1 MTIMRRL
8 IITLAL
14 AASSV
19 AAPLPAQ
26 PAGLSPGRDADPNDW
41 ETWFALGDRLFQ
53 RQPRQAQAAF
63 EWAARLDPTRAEP
76 LLGRWA
82 TFYAQDQGSW
92 IAWLQEDEEILRR
105 PQVIRNEALYHR
117 AHIRNP
123 FVHRG
128 LEVALYA
135 MIGRRLWWDDGLAAF
150 MNYGEGDFREAAQVF
165 GRMVRRDPERN
176 LRFRHYRA
184 LSWVGAGQ
192 VDSAIVEL
200 RALVSALRQRDQ
212 QQVAYIYEA
221 KSVWEHGLGLLYE
234 ARGDSAQA
242 REAFQRA
249 LEEDL
254 AWYPAWMGMA
264 RLALQAGSPAE
275 AVEHLSRAAEIAPD
289 DAVVRFEHGNALY
302 AAGRIEEAAEEYRA
316 AIHLEPFWADVP
328 LRLGLSYDNLGQP
341 ELAVP
346 MYRAYLQR
354 APRRHGPTIE
364 RVRQRLAALEQ
375 GG

>member
-1 MTIMRRL
+1 MTIIRRL
-8 IITLAL
+8 ALSLAL
-14 AASSV
+14 AAAV
-19 AAPLPAQ
+19 AAPLAAQ
-26 PAGLSPGRDADPNDW
+26 PPGVELGRGADPNDW
-41 ETWFALGDRLFQ
+41 ESWFALGDRLFQ

-82 TFYAQDQGSW
+82 TFFAQDQGSW
-92 IAWLQEDEEILRR
+92 IAYLQEDDEILRR
-105 PQVIRNEALYHR
+105 PQIIRNDSLYQH

-135 MIGRRLWWDDGLAAF
+135 MLGRRLWWDDGMAAF

-165 GRMVRRDPERN
+165 GRMVRRDPQRN

-192 VDSAIVEL
+192 VDSAAVEIQ
-200 RALVSALRQRDQ
+200 ALLDALRRRDQ
-212 QQVAYIYEA
+212 QRVAYVYES
-221 KSVWEHGLGLLYE
+221 KSMWEHALGLLYE
-234 ARGDSAQA
+234 ARADSAQA

-254 AWYPAWMGMA
+254 TWYPARMGLA
-264 RLALQAGSPAE
+264 RLALQAGNPAE
-275 AVEHLSRAAEIAPD
+275 AVEHLAQAAEIAPR
-289 DAVVRFEHGNALY
+289 DAVVRYEHGNALY
-302 AAGRIEEAAEEYRA
+302 AAGRLEDAAAEYRA
-316 AIHLEPFWADVP
+316 ALDLEPFWADVP
-328 LRLGLSYDNLGQP
+328 LRLGLAYDNLGQP
-341 ELAVP
+341 QRAIP

-354 APRRHGPTIE
+354 APRRQAPTID

>member
-1 MTIMRRL
+1 MRRP

-14 AASSV
+14 AASSL
-19 AAPLPAQ
+19 AAPLSAQ
-26 PAGLSPGRDADPNDW
+26 PDGLSLGRGADPNDW
-41 ETWFALGDRLFQ
+41 ESWFTLGDRLFQ

-92 IAWLQEDEEILRR
+92 IALLQEDEEIRRR
-105 PQVIRNEALYHR
+105 PQVISNELLYHR
-117 AHIRNP
+117 AHVRNP

-128 LEVALYA
+128 LEMALYA
-135 MIGRRLWWDDGLAAF
+135 MLGRRLWWDDGTAAF
-150 MNYGEGDFREAAQVF
+150 MNYGEGDFREAAQIF

-200 RALVSALRQRDQ
+200 QTLLTALRRRDQ
-212 QQVAYIYEA
+212 QRVAYVYEA

-234 ARGDSAQA
+234 ARGDSGQA
-242 REAFQRA
+242 RQAFQRA

-254 AWYPAWMGMA
+254 AWYPAWMGLA
-264 RLALQAGSPAE
+264 RLSLQAGLPAE
-275 AVEHLSRAAEIAPD
+275 AVEHLSHAVEIAPD
-289 DAVVRFEHGNALY
+289 DAVVRYEYGNALY
-302 AAGRIEEAAEEYRA
+302 AAGRLEEAAAEFRSA
-316 AIHLEPFWADVP
+316 LDLEPFWADVP
-328 LRLGLSYDNLGQP
+328 LRLGLAYDNLGQP
-341 ELAVP
+341 QRAIP

-354 APRRHGPTIE
+354 APRRHAQTIE
-364 RVRQRLAALEQ
+364 RVRQRLAALEP

>member
-1 MTIMRRL
+1 MRRL

-14 AASSV
+14 AASSF

-26 PAGLSPGRDADPNDW
+26 PTGLSLGRDADPNDW
-41 ETWFALGDRLFQ
+41 ESWFTLGDRLFQ

-82 TFYAQDQGSW
+82 AFYAQDQGSW
-92 IAWLQEDEEILRR
+92 IAVLQEDREIRQR
-105 PQVIRNEALYHR
+105 PQVISNELLYHR

-123 FVHRG
+123 FAHRG
-128 LEVALYA
+128 LEAALYA
-135 MIGRRLWWDDGLAAF
+135 MLGRRLWWDDAMAAF
-150 MNYGEGDFREAAQVF
+150 MNYGEGDFREAARIF
-165 GRMVRRDPERN
+165 GRMIRRDPERN

-192 VDSAIVEL
+192 VDSAVVEL
-200 RALVSALRQRDQ
+200 QSLLTALRQRDAR
-212 QQVAYIYEA
+212 QVAYVYEA
-221 KSVWEHGLGLLYE
+221 KSIWEHGLGLLYE
-234 ARGDSAQA
+234 ARGDSGQA

-254 AWYPAWMGMA
+254 AWYPARMGLA

-275 AVEHLSRAAEIAPD
+275 AVEHLSQAVEIAPD
-289 DAVVRFEHGNALY
+289 DAVARFEHGNALY
-302 AAGRIEEAAEEYRA
+302 AAGRIEEAAAEYRA
-316 AIHLEPFWADVP
+316 ALDLEPFWADVP
-328 LRLGLSYDNLGQP
+328 LRLGLAYDNLRQP
-341 ELAVP
+341 QRAIP

-364 RVRQRLAALEQ
+364 RVRQRLATLES
-375 GG
+375 GN